1 MMRFLKHIVLFSV
14 FASLP
19 IALFLG
25 LTAHL
30 NTNIVFKKQGGHL
43 YSRINEI
50 PKFPKV
56 DVLFVGSSHAYRGF
70 DIRLFTKNGISSFNL
85 GSSSQSPIQ
94 SLYILEKYLD
104 SIDCEKIVFEVS
116 PQAFSSDGIESA
128 LDMISNDNMNWRT
141 VKMGLEAKHMK
152 VFNTLLYSAYRQF
165 LNLDSNFSEEKTKGK
180 DTYISGGFVERQ
192 QQEFRKSASTPYEI
206 RQRQLAAFEKI
217 VEVIKGRGIELI
229 LVQAPVTLAEYK
241 MYESNEKFD
250 ALMSTYSVYYNFNE
264 LITLSDSVHFYDS
277 HHLNQYGVEVFNN
290 ALVDFIT
297 K

>member
-1 MMRFLKHIVLFSV
+1 MKHFLKHIVLFSV
-14 FASLP
+14 FANLP
-19 IALFLG
+19 FALFFG
-25 LTAHL
+25 LTAHH

-56 DVLFVGSSHAYRGF
+56 DVLFIGSSHAYRGF
-70 DIRLFTKNGISSFNL
+70 DIRFFTKNGISSFNL

-94 SLYILEKYLD
+94 SLYVLEKYLD

-116 PQAFSSDGIESA
+116 PQAFSSDGIEST
-128 LDMISNDNMNWRT
+128 LDIISNDNMNWRT
-141 VKMGLEAKHMK
+141 VKMGLEAQHMK
-152 VFNTLLYSAYRQF
+152 VFNTLLYSAYRQ
-165 LNLDSNFSEEKTKGK
+165 LLSLDANFSEEKTIGK

-206 RQRQLAAFEKI
+206 RQPQLAAFEKI
-217 VEVIKGRGIELI
+217 VEVIKERGIELV

-277 HHLNQYGVEVFNN
+277 HHLNQSGVDVFNN
-290 ALVDFIT
+290 ALLDLLY
-297 K
+297 